1 LKMAE
6 LPKIVPLACSAFVV
20 YQPDTRHDQDYGYPS
35 SHIPGTERCKGDS
48 VMMRPVFLVRL
59 LPVIVAAVMPA
70 FFSVPTAFC
79 QERSVDEA
87 GAHNR
92 QGMEYFKKG
101 YYDHAPRNQGAEAE
115 RNYGLAVK
123 EFKAAISADSSSAE
137 AHRNLARVYYVQKN
151 FDGAAEEYKRVAE
164 FAPGDLDAYVNHAL
178 ALIELK
184 RSAEAIRV
192 LEDAKGHACDA
203 KARETLDSY
212 IEKVRTRQENE
223 VR

>member
-1 LKMAE
+1 
-6 LPKIVPLACSAFVV
+6 
-20 YQPDTRHDQDYGYPS
+20 
-35 SHIPGTERCKGDS
+35 
-48 VMMRPVFLVRL
+48 MMRPVFLVRL
-59 LPVIVAAVMPA
+59 LSVIVATVITA
-70 FFSVPTAFC
+70 FFSVPRAFC

-87 GAHNR
+87 LIHNR

-101 YYDHAPRNQGAEAE
+101 YYDHAPRNQAAEAE

-123 EFKAAISADSSSAE
+123 EFKAAISSDFSSAE

-164 FAPGDLDAYVNHAL
+164 LAPGDLDAYVNLAL

-192 LEDAKGHACDA
+192 LESAKDHTCDP
-203 KARETLDSY
+203 KALETLDSY
-212 IEKVRTRQENE
+212 IEKVRARQENE